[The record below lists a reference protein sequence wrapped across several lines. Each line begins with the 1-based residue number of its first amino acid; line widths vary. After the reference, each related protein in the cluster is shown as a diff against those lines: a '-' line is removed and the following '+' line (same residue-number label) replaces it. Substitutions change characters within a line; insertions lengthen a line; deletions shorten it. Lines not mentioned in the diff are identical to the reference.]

1 MREHAVRRLPVI
13 DDGQVVGIV
22 SIGDLAIS
30 ADADS
35 PLAAVSRAQPNT

>member
-1 MREHAVRRLPVI
+1 VRRLPVI

-22 SIGDLAIS
+22 SIGDLAVS
-30 ADADS
+30 ADEDS

>member
-13 DDGQVVGIV
+13 NDGQVVGIV

-30 ADADS
+30 ADGDS